1 MKPTSFG
8 HFPSENQSLFTGV
21 EPEKI
26 SENQEVFMKTG
37 LTKKQKTTNI
47 YFNENDPII
56 EVCTYN
62 TSLKNRL
69 TKFAEQYPAE
79 CRLLDDDGLGCMT
92 FEVSKGRFGF
102 RLTAPYSDERRVVAR
117 RFSNINNLQNHR

>member
-1 MKPTSFG
+1 
-8 HFPSENQSLFTGV
+8 
-21 EPEKI
+21 
-26 SENQEVFMKTG
+26 MKTG

>member
-8 HFPSENQSLFTGV
+8 HFPSENQSLFPGV

-37 LTKKQKTTNI
+37 LSKKQKTTNI
-47 YFNENDPII
+47 YFNEKDSMI

-62 TSLKNRL
+62 TNLKHRL
-69 TKFAEQYPAE
+69 TRFAEQYPAE
-79 CRLLDDDGLGCMT
+79 CRLIDDDGLGCMT

-102 RLTAPYSDERRVVAR
+102 RLTAPYSSERREIAR
-117 RFSNINNLQNHR
+117 KIAKDNGLFVKE